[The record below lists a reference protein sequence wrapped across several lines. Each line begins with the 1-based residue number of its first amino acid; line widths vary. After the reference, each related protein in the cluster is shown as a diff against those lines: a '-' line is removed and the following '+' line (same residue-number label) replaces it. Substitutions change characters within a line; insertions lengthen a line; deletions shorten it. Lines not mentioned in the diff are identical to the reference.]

1 MEKRTGDAA
10 VEQALAT
17 IARQDPV
24 AAEAAGAAYSAMCP
38 DNGLEGLHLRW
49 VQEFVWY
56 RLPTQWACGLEEQI
70 RHATALGMLLD
81 LVGLP
86 RYAAACTDPATTE
99 ILTLWARRGDWAGR
113 EAYVRHVRA
122 AGAEPPDVPGVVRW
136 SAGPRMGPEESA
148 AFWATAGRL
157 DVALA
162 AGEFSPPKNG
172 WRAAARHITSE
183 WLLTERTELS
193 RATYQDTIYVERLRR
208 WAINEG
214 GATHGLLAVPI
225 VEHLVRPASR
235 PDDAEQRV
243 APLRWFLERAGDTGL
258 PLTRTSTLA
267 RAVMAEA
274 CERFGWHAGSRPR
287 GEGDVAQVQALRSL
301 ARELAAVRRLG
312 QRLVLTRRGERLLDG
327 GTDRLWDWAEV
338 MLIPDDP
345 RLSAAAE
352 LALMVLL
359 TGDAAS
365 TASLTDTVTTSL
377 AEQGW
382 YHPRTDR
389 PFTPA
394 EATQLLTPLA
404 TRLQLL
410 GLLAEEP
417 PVRRGDLPA
426 DASWRLAPAG
436 VSASHNALR
445 FHAIRPR

>member
-17 IARQDPV
+17 MAREDPV
-24 AAEAAGAAYSAMCP
+24 AAVAARAAYGAMSP

-56 RLPTQWACGLEEQI
+56 RLPTQWASGLEEQI

-86 RYAAACTDPATTE
+86 RYAEVCAGTVTAE
-99 ILTLWARRGDWAGR
+99 ILTLWARRGDRVGR
-113 EAYVRHVRA
+113 DAYVRQVQD

-136 SAGPRMGPEESA
+136 SAGPSMGPEESA

-162 AGEFSPPKNG
+162 AGEFAPAQRG
-172 WRAAARHITSE
+172 WRATARSITAD
-183 WLLTERTELS
+183 WLLAERPELS

-208 WAINEG
+208 WAIHEG
-214 GATHGLLAVPI
+214 GPTHGLLAVPI

-243 APLRWFLERAGDTGL
+243 AALRWFLERAGDTGL
-258 PLTRTSTLA
+258 QLTRTGTLA
-267 RAVMAEA
+267 RDVVTAANE
-274 CERFGWHAGSRPR
+274 EFGWHSSGRPR
-287 GEGDVAQVQALRSL
+287 GESDVPQLQALREL

-312 QRLVLTRRGERLLDG
+312 QRLVITRRGERLLAG
-327 GTDRLWDWAEV
+327 GTERLWDWAEV

-345 RLSAAAE
+345 HLCATAE
-352 LALMVLL
+352 LVLMVLL
-359 TGDAAS
+359 TGEAAT
-365 TASLTDTVTTSL
+365 TASLTDTVTASL

-382 YHPRTDR
+382 YHPRTGR
-389 PFTPA
+389 PYPP
-394 EATQLLTPLA
+394 EATLTLLATVA
-404 TRLQLL
+404 TRLDLF
-410 GLLAEEP
+410 GLLAARP
-417 PVRRGDLPA
+417 SVRHGSLDPDSAWQLT
-426 DASWRLAPAG
+426 PAG
-436 VSASHNALR
+436 VAASHNALR